1 MNKTLLFVIVLLVIN
16 GINNTSAQSH
26 STLPIST
33 QEHPHHKNDI
43 AGFAGATYICESGF
57 FLPTFGIE
65 YVRSVNSFMGIGVIG
80 EIEVGSHIISK
91 NENSHESIEVNRE
104 SAFLLCPAIYF
115 KTGNFVTSVGYG
127 IEFEKSENLA
137 LLKVSLMYSLYL
149 QDERWIV
156 LPNISWDHTIHFN
169 GLVYGV
175 SFARVF

>member
-1 MNKTLLFVIVLLVIN
+1 MNKNILFVIVFLVSI
-16 GINNTSAQSH
+16 GINNTTAQSH

-33 QEHPHHKNDI
+33 QDHNFHKNDI

-65 YVRSVNSFMGIGVIG
+65 YVRRINSYMGIGVIG

-91 NENSHESIEVNRE
+91 NEQSHETIEVNRE
-104 SAFLLCPAIYF
+104 SAFLLCPAIYI
-115 KTGNFVTSVGYG
+115 KTGNFVASVGYG

-137 LLKVSLMYSLYL
+137 LLKISLMYGLHL
-149 QDERWIV
+149 QDKRWIV